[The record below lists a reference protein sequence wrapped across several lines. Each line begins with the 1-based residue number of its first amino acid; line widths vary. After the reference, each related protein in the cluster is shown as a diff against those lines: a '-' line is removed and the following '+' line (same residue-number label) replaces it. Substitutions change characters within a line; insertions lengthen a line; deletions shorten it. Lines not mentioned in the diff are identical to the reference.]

1 MGFFGKVWSSVKRV
15 GTTIGKKVI
24 HPIAKTIGKTISTGH
39 DLINKLRRYKIARNI
54 LDRIGKTQ
62 VLGWSINDIGK
73 GLVTVGK
80 VADSVAR
87 LTDGRKITVKE
98 ALREGGEISQA
109 IRENRKK

>member
-54 LDRIGKTQ
+54 LD
-62 VLGWSINDIGK
+62 
-73 GLVTVGK
+73 
-80 VADSVAR
+80 
-87 LTDGRKITVKE
+87 
-98 ALREGGEISQA
+98 
-109 IRENRKK
+109 